1 MRITIGSIYRGSRS
15 YLGERQAPTGIKKA
29 KFLGATMLSRLGI
42 EDDFIGDRVVHGGP
56 EKAVHHFPADH
67 FEKLSEAF
75 PQATMQLLPG
85 SIGEN
90 ISSYMCT
97 EHNVRISDI
106 LSLGGAILQVS
117 QPRKPCWK
125 IDAKYGCI
133 GIANRMYQEGLC
145 GWYYRVIQEGMIT
158 SADELELVERQHDAP
173 TLKEF
178 QSVTSNSRPDPEML
192 ESFARVKD
200 LSNGLAKQLTNR
212 AKWLRSNTTR
222 N

>member
-1 MRITIGSIYRGSRS
+1 
-15 YLGERQAPTGIKKA
+15 
-29 KFLGATMLSRLGI
+29 
-42 EDDFIGDRVVHGGP
+42 
-56 EKAVHHFPADH
+56 
-67 FEKLSEAF
+67 
-75 PQATMQLLPG
+75 
-85 SIGEN
+85 
-90 ISSYMCT
+90 
-97 EHNVRISDI
+97 
-106 LSLGGAILQVS
+106 
-117 QPRKPCWK
+117 
-125 IDAKYGCI
+125 
-133 GIANRMYQEGLC
+133 MYQEGLC